1 MKKTDEP
8 KEFSLIEYAEKK
20 GWSDEKLV
28 EFMVSELGFSEGEA
42 WLNVE
47 LARGESSGDVKGKE
61 EE

>member
-1 MKKTDEP
+1 MSDSDNKQEV
-8 KEFSLIEYAEKK
+8 SIIEYAKIK

-47 LARGESSGDVKGKE
+47 LARGESNGDIKDKE